1 MTEPR
6 ELKVARLN
14 ARKARKQRDATV
26 TNEDFDLWHRVMLE
40 QERILT
46 ELLLKTGETN
56 EQTTNTL

>member
-1 MTEPR
+1 MTEPK

-40 QERILT
+40 QERILK
-46 ELLLKTGETN
+46 ELLLKTGESK
-56 EQTTNTL
+56 